1 MRHMAP
7 RMGFAV
13 IIARVTVTMWLL
25 VFQFDRLDREV
36 HNDSPKAKVPH
47 GPGRALYNVAPQ
59 HEPIF

>member
-1 MRHMAP
+1 
-7 RMGFAV
+7 MGFAV